1 MAGMNRREFIATAG
15 KGVAAAGILAASG
28 ATLGADPLGIPIGS
42 QTYPVRARILAGEF
56 VQVLKDMHAAG
67 IRQIELCSP
76 GYREFASL
84 ADGKQTK
91 KIIEDNGLKC
101 ISAHFSFASEFRDT
115 LPKSI
120 QWAQD
125 VGLTQMGTASLPA
138 NMGTAAAPIITMSGG
153 VTSEESIKRAAD
165 AYGKI
170 GQQTK
175 AAGIQLFLHNEAF
188 ENSRTNDGRLTYPIL
203 LSALD
208 PDLVK
213 MQFQMSS
220 MRTIG
225 NPITYFNLYPGRFI
239 SAHVHGVDL
248 TGTPPAGR
256 GPQMP
261 IKPTPEELAAQAA
274 RQARAGGAGG
284 GGARAGGA
292 AGAPPAPTGP
302 MAVPVG
308 EDSVNW
314 QAVFTAA
321 KIGGL
326 KNYFIE
332 QEQPNGGWEAMVKG
346 AAYLKTLNVT

>member
-1 MAGMNRREFIATAG
+1 MTRRVFIETTG
-15 KGVAAAGILAASG
+15 KGAVAAGFLAATG
-28 ATLGADPLGIPIGS
+28 AKLSAQPLGIPIGS
-42 QTYPVRARILAGEF
+42 QTYPVRAQIAEGKF
-56 VQVLKDMHAAG
+56 VDVLKNMKAAG
-67 IRQIELCSP
+67 IQQIELCSP
-76 GYREFASL
+76 GYAQFVSL

-101 ISAHFSFASEFRDT
+101 PSAHFSYAADFRDN

-138 NMGTAAAPIITMSGG
+138 NMGTAAAPIITMSNG

-170 GQQTK
+170 GAQTK
-175 AAGIQLFLHNEAF
+175 AAGIQLFLHNEGF

-203 LSALD
+203 LTYLD

-225 NPITYFNLYPGRFI
+225 NPIAYFNLYPGRFI
-239 SAHVHGVDL
+239 SAHLHGVDL
-248 TGTPPAGR
+248 VAPPPAAR
-256 GPQMP
+256 GAAMP

-274 RQARAGGAGG
+274 QRAARAGGAG
-284 GGARAGGA
+284 RA
-292 AGAPPAPTGP
+292 AGAPAAPAAAGRGP
-302 MAVPVG
+302 GAPATAVG
-308 EDSVNW
+308 DDSVNW
-314 QAVFTAA
+314 EAVFTAA
-321 KIGGL
+321 KVGGL

-332 QEQPNGGWEAMVKG
+332 QEQANGGWEAMVKG